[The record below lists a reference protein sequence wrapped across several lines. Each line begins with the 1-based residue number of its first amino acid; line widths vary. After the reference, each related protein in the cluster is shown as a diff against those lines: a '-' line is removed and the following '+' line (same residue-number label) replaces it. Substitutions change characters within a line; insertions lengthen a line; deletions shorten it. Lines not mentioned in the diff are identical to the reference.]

1 MITNFFR
8 QHIDPAIEKIVLTD
22 IHGENRFFVT
32 SKTHE
37 CSIALT
43 KYGEGLQRIF
53 EIALLFAYCS
63 DGILCIDEI
72 DSAIHKGLL
81 VRFAEFVQKLAEE
94 YNVQLFLS
102 THSKECVDAFS
113 RTQKEDL
120 MAFALYTTQDDTV
133 DFRYMEGEELKELID
148 IIDLDIR

>member
-1 MITNFFR
+1 M
-8 QHIDPAIEKIVLTD
+8 
-22 IHGENRFFVT
+22 
-32 SKTHE
+32 
-37 CSIALT
+37 
-43 KYGEGLQRIF
+43 
-53 EIALLFAYCS
+53 
-63 DGILCIDEI
+63 IDEI